1 MPQMNI
7 NFKNYKIEVTATS
20 PQGWDFQVSTVNQ
33 QEYAIAVTATSP
45 GYWQSEIRDS
55 QQRLVGCTC
64 DRAPDSVFQRAI
76 ALIES
81 FWIESVRSPLPV
93 AVKV

>member
-1 MPQMNI
+1 MNI

-20 PQGWDFQVSTVNQ
+20 AQGWDFQVSTVNQ

-81 FWIESVRSPLPV
+81 FLTESVRPSLPV
-93 AVKV
+93 VAKV